1 MKRFSIVSLT
11 CSIIIMLTVLTAGVK
26 EKKGADF
33 LRIND
38 NIQNKELRAELEGL
52 RDEFKFE
59 RNRIHDYYK
68 EKMEAIK
75 ESRGNEIRTIKKD
88 FSERREVLMKK
99 YFGKMRKKP
108 QIGTT
113 EQIDKRPGEKKDL
126 KDNKR
131 IRKPE

>member
-1 MKRFSIVSLT
+1 
-11 CSIIIMLTVLTAGVK
+11 MLTVLTAGVK

-59 RNRIHDYYK
+59 RTRIHDYYK
-68 EKMEAIK
+68 EKIEGIK
-75 ESRGNEIRTIKKD
+75 ESRGNEMRTIKKD

-99 YFGKMRKKP
+99 YFGKMRKKT

-126 KDNKR
+126 NDKKN
-131 IRKPE
+131 IRKPK

>member
-1 MKRFSIVSLT
+1 MKRFSIVALT
-11 CSIIIMLTVLTAGVK
+11 GSIIIMLTVLTAGDK
-26 EKKGADF
+26 EKKGDNF

-52 RDEFKFE
+52 REEFKFE

-68 EKMEAIK
+68 EKIEEIK

-113 EQIDKRPGEKKDL
+113 EQIDKRPGEKNDL
-126 KDNKR
+126 KAKKT
-131 IRKPE
+131 IRKPK

>member
-1 MKRFSIVSLT
+1 MKRFSIVALT
-11 CSIIIMLTVLTAGVK
+11 GSIIIMLTVLTAGDK
-26 EKKGADF
+26 EKKGDNF

-52 RDEFKFE
+52 REEFKFE

-68 EKMEAIK
+68 EKIEEIK
-75 ESRGNEIRTIKKD
+75 ESRGNEMRTIKKD

-113 EQIDKRPGEKKDL
+113 EQIDKRPGEKNDL
-126 KDNKR
+126 KAKKT
-131 IRKPE
+131 IRKPK